1 MIKVSNKMDKMIS
14 EILDREFDIEENKI
28 IELAKIDELI
38 KGNN

>member
-1 MIKVSNKMDKMIS
+1 MDKMIS

>member
-1 MIKVSNKMDKMIS
+1 MIS

>member
-28 IELAKIDELI
+28 IELAKIEI
-38 KGNN
+38 IEKGNN